1 MFVNSIQELEMCCL
15 SELLESRDYY
25 EIDKERRLVTST
37 ASGVLTL
44 GEVWAHQKKLLQ
56 DPDFHPSFS
65 QLMDLTQI
73 TKLELSSEDVR
84 RVAGNGIFSPN
95 SRQAILASS
104 NLVYG
109 LARMFQI
116 LREMKGEEG
125 IRVFRDR
132 DEALAWVL
140 GKDSAD

>member
-1 MFVNSIQELEMCCL
+1 
-15 SELLESRDYY
+15 
-25 EIDKERRLVTST
+25 
-37 ASGVLTL
+37 
-44 GEVWAHQKKLLQ
+44 
-56 DPDFHPSFS
+56 
-65 QLMDLTQI
+65 MDLTQI

-104 NLVYG
+104 SLVYG

-140 GKDSAD
+140 GNDGGDGKNLAVGNGN